1 MASITSTTLR
11 KREKK
16 KNMYTSLFT
25 KNKEKF
31 CCNLLYSE
39 VNMCHEAHKLVSHC
53 RANFWTTRYV
63 SEWRQYLV
71 AFKIEKSN
79 IECME
84 ILSQSLQKDCKEN
97 KKILQ
102 FYWL

>member
-1 MASITSTTLR
+1 
-11 KREKK
+11 
-16 KNMYTSLFT
+16 
-25 KNKEKF
+25 
-31 CCNLLYSE
+31 
-39 VNMCHEAHKLVSHC
+39 MCHEAHKLVSHC

-71 AFKIEKSN
+71 AFKIENSN

-102 FYWL
+102 FCWL